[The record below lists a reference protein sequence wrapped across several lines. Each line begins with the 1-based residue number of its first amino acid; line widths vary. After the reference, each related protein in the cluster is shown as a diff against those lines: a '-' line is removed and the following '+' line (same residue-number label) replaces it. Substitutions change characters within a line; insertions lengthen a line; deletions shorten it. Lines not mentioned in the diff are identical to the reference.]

1 MKRIQIVKKLINE
14 GFSVKTLSN
23 FNDRQIKLLSNIIL
37 NKNIISEASFE
48 QLQTQFV
55 DTGRIPED
63 VYIDI
68 KKSSNGKSSYATW
81 LISRV
86 LDKTILID
94 DLYKWDNYFKIF
106 EKYKSKFPIKDLGG
120 LKHRR
125 DIDDFITTANDIVD
139 NLTKVM
145 GPNGS
150 SSKNLVSLNGINE
163 LKNVGIK
170 FLGLVDGYQCFEV
183 PKKLAGDE
191 TAYKIYRK
199 NLAKC
204 GNRDEG
210 ESINICTMASK
221 SHFDD
226 ELSKGPFFVFFN
238 TSDPKSPYQFCYESN
253 QFMDK
258 NDTELIK

>member
-1 MKRIQIVKKLINE
+1 MKRTEIVKKLMNE
-14 GFSVKTLSN
+14 GFSVKTLLN

-37 NKNIISEASFE
+37 NENIITEASFE

-55 DTGRIPED
+55 DSGRIPEE
-63 VYIDI
+63 VYNEI
-68 KKSSNGKSSYATW
+68 KNSSNGKSAYATW

-86 LDKTILID
+86 LDKTILKD
-94 DLYKWDNYFKIF
+94 DLYKWGNYFKIF
-106 EKYKSKFPIKDLGG
+106 DKYKNKFPIKDLGG
-120 LKHRR
+120 LKRR
-125 DIDDFITTANDIVD
+125 GDIDDFITTANDIVD

-145 GPNGS
+145 GSDGS
-150 SSKNLVSLNGINE
+150 NSKNLVPLNGIKE
-163 LKNVGIK
+163 LENVGIN

-183 PKKLAGDE
+183 PKKLSGNE
-191 TAYKIYRK
+191 TAFKVYRK

-204 GNRDEG
+204 GNRSEG

-221 SHFDD
+221 SHFDE